1 MAYILGRLISWNIKF
16 EKVDSKCVRV
26 YGNFDGFSVIRE
38 SEQENY
44 IEVDGRLIDYEDFED
59 WLYVIKQ
66 WNDDLLTE
74 SEEKYYDHL
83 KASRFL
89 VSCENYESKVF
100 IINNERKY
108 KEVTNELSED
118 DKTELIDDLIYAITD
133 LVKRNRSDQA
143 LWQLLWSAEQ
153 TKKTASKSLR
163 SIIFQVDI
171 SKNNA

>member
-66 WNDDLLTE
+66 
-74 SEEKYYDHL
+74 
-83 KASRFL
+83 
-89 VSCENYESKVF
+89 
-100 IINNERKY
+100 
-108 KEVTNELSED
+108 
-118 DKTELIDDLIYAITD
+118 
-133 LVKRNRSDQA
+133 
-143 LWQLLWSAEQ
+143 
-153 TKKTASKSLR
+153 
-163 SIIFQVDI
+163 
-171 SKNNA
+171 